1 MACMWKEKAEE
12 LIEIEDDYSAETD
25 TLRFSDDDQ
34 YAGYYAGHDD
44 GSSSDS
50 HNDEFEVTR
59 HI

>member
-1 MACMWKEKAEE
+1 M
-12 LIEIEDDYSAETD
+12 IEIEDDYSAETD